1 MQQNIKKSTLIMSI
15 DFFINQKD
23 KLKNIFLTAGKADQ
37 P

>member
-23 KLKNIFLTAGKADQ
+23 KLKNIFLTTGKADQ